1 MKLSSVSRPLVCAA
15 LLGTLLPLAAPV
27 KAQQV
32 QMKIADYLP
41 ANHLVFTNAIKP
53 FMDDVSQRTKGAV
66 SFQYFPG
73 QQLGKAKDLLDLV
86 QSGAVDIALIGPA
99 YAAEKMPLLT
109 LPELPGLY
117 TTSCQGTESFQ
128 RAAQADGVLGGEFK
142 AMRIRAVIPFTYQ
155 PADLLTA
162 NRAVLK
168 ADDWKGLKI
177 RVAGGPTEIAVRML
191 GGVPVRMGPPD
202 LYQALSRGTIDG
214 AMLVATSARAYGLEK
229 IIKGI
234 TTGFSVGSIAQAYVI
249 SDAAWNKLSPDAR
262 AAVTA
267 AGASASRK
275 VCEAF
280 DANQTTEL
288 KRMADAGIAIN
299 RIDAPTRE
307 DWARRTDSLLGEWA
321 KRIKQPEERVR
332 AIYSRL
338 KPQ

>member
-1 MKLSSVSRPLVCAA
+1 
-15 LLGTLLPLAAPV
+15 
-27 KAQQV
+27 
-32 QMKIADYLP
+32 
-41 ANHLVFTNAIKP
+41 
-53 FMDDVSQRTKGAV
+53 VSQRTKGAV
-66 SFQYFPG
+66 TFQYFPG
-73 QQLGKAKDLLDLV
+73 QQLGKAKDLLGLV

-117 TTSCQGTESFQ
+117 TSSCQGTESFS
-128 RAAQADGVLGGEFK
+128 RASQPGGALADEFK
-142 AMRIRAVIPFTYQ
+142 AMRIRAVIPFAYQ

-162 NRAVLK
+162 NRPVVK
-168 ADDWKGLKI
+168 AEDWKGMKI
-177 RVAGGPTEIAVRML
+177 RVAGGPTEIAVGML

-229 IIKGI
+229 ILKGI
-234 TTGFSVGSIAQAYVI
+234 TTGFSLGSIVQAYVI
-249 SDAAWNKLSPDAR
+249 SDAAWNKLSEDVR

-275 VCEAF
+275 VCGAF
-280 DANQTTEL
+280 DTRQASEL
-288 KRMADAGIAIN
+288 KSMANAGIKVN
-299 RIDAPTRE
+299 RIDAATRA
-307 DWARRTDSLLGEWA
+307 DWAKRTDSLQAEWA